1 MINDQF
7 PLKGSSREMGR
18 DGHTHPEEVDV
29 TGSEHKSPDSLLG
42 LGSEIVVPLPPAYR
56 RHGAPAGC
64 RQVASEEATHP
75 PSEAAER
82 REPQDGVSPPE
93 TLPGRAARERHHTS
107 AA

>member
-18 DGHTHPEEVDV
+18 DGHAPPEEVDAP
-29 TGSEHKSPDSLLG
+29 GSRLTFG
-42 LGSEIVVPLPPAYR
+42 FGSSDCGSFAARLQETR
-56 RHGAPAGC
+56 APENC
-64 RQVASEEATHP
+64 RQVASEEAARP

-82 REPQDGVSPPE
+82 REPRDGVSPPE
-93 TLPGRAARERHHTS
+93 TLPGRAARERRHAS